1 MKRLTILAFLSGLFL
16 ASLLI
21 AYSGA
26 GDVLDAVADAGWA
39 TLLVVLAR
47 ALAIAVD
54 GLAWRFLFPRGLR
67 PAAWLCVFV
76 RWVRESVNQ
85 LLPVAQVGGDFIGA
99 RLLTF
104 WRVEGA
110 MAGASV
116 IVDIA
121 VQATSQFAFAAVGIG
136 MLLVLNGDSPLV
148 RYAAGGMVV
157 AALALAGFFFVQ
169 RQGGSR
175 VIGGLLRRLAGGRDW
190 LGLGA
195 VERLYERLG
204 AIYANPRGVAAGAA
218 IHMAVWF
225 FGAIE
230 VWVALHAMG
239 HPVSFA
245 EAIVIES
252 LGQAVRGAAFAV
264 PGALGVQE
272 GGFIALCAL
281 FGVPAGPA
289 LALSLV
295 KRVPDLVLGLPGLLA
310 WQSLEGRRI
319 FGVGAHSNGAL
330 EAGSAAPSA
339 GGR

>member
-1 MKRLTILAFLSGLFL
+1 MKRLTLLAFLSGLFL

-26 GDVLDAVADAGWA
+26 GEVIDAVANAGWA
-39 TLLVVLAR
+39 ALIVVFAR

-54 GLAWRFLFPRGLR
+54 GVAWRFLFPRGNR
-67 PAAWLCVFV
+67 PAVWLCVFV
-76 RWVRESVNQ
+76 RWVREAVNQ

-99 RLLTF
+99 RMLTF
-104 WRVEGA
+104 WRVDGA
-110 MAGASV
+110 LAGASV
-116 IVDIA
+116 IADIA
-121 VQATSQFAFAAVGIG
+121 VQAATQFAFAAVGIG
-136 MLLVLNGDSPLV
+136 ILVVLNGDSPLV
-148 RYAAGGMVV
+148 HYAAAGMVV

-169 RQGGSR
+169 RQDGSR
-175 VIGGLLRRLAGGRDW
+175 IIGGLLRRLAGGREW
-190 LGLGA
+190 LGIGA

-204 AIYANPRGVAAGAA
+204 AIYANPRGVAAGAT
-218 IHMAVWF
+218 IHMVVWF
-225 FGAIE
+225 FGALE
-230 VWVALHAMG
+230 VWVALYAMG
-239 HPVSFA
+239 YPVSFA

-264 PGALGVQE
+264 PGAIGVQE

-319 FGVGAHSNGAL
+319 FGRRARRDDAVGV
-330 EAGSAAPSA
+330 P

>member
-1 MKRLTILAFLSGLFL
+1 MKRLTILTFLFGLSL

-39 TLLVVLAR
+39 TLAIVLAR
-47 ALAIAVD
+47 AIALAVD
-54 GLAWRFLFPRGLR
+54 GFAWRFLFPVAVR
-67 PAAWLCVFV
+67 PPNWLCVFL
-76 RWVRESVNQ
+76 RWIREAVNQ
-85 LLPVAQVGGDFIGA
+85 LLPVAQVGGDLIGA

-104 WRVEGA
+104 WGTEGA
-110 MAGASV
+110 LAGAGV
-116 IVDIA
+116 VADLA
-121 VQATSQFAFAAVGIG
+121 VQATTQFAFAGLGLV
-136 MLLVLNGDSPLV
+136 LLVVLQGDSMLV
-148 RYAAGGMVV
+148 RYAGGGMVV
-157 AALALAGFFFVQ
+157 AAAALAGFFIVQ
-169 RQGGSR
+169 RREGGR
-175 VIGGLLRRLAGGRDW
+175 FVGGLLRRAAGGREW
-190 LGLGA
+190 LGVAA

-204 AIYANPRGVAAGAA
+204 AIYANPRGVAASAM
-218 IHMAVWF
+218 IHMAVWV
-225 FGAIE
+225 FGAVE
-230 VWVALHAMG
+230 VWVALYAMG
-239 HPVSFA
+239 HPVSIS

-310 WQSLEGRRI
+310 WQSLEGRRV
-319 FGVGAHSNGAL
+319 FGRGERLAG
-330 EAGSAAPSA
+330 GSAEPYAS
-339 GGR
+339 GR

>member
-1 MKRLTILAFLSGLFL
+1 MKRLTILTFLFGLFL

-39 TLLVVLAR
+39 ALLVVLAR
-47 ALAIAVD
+47 ALAIAAD
-54 GLAWRFLFPRGLR
+54 GIAWRFLFPPDERPRMWLGMFLR
-67 PAAWLCVFV
+67 WIREAA
-76 RWVRESVNQ
+76 NQ

-104 WRVEGA
+104 WGTDGA
-110 MAGASV
+110 LAGASV
-116 IVDIA
+116 IVDLAI
-121 VQATSQFAFAAVGIG
+121 QATSQFVFAAVGLFI
-136 MLLVLNGDSPLV
+136 LLLLNGDSALL
-148 RYAAGGMVV
+148 RYAIGGMAV
-157 AALALAGFFFVQ
+157 AALALLGFFFVQ
-169 RQGGSR
+169 RRAGAR
-175 VIGGLLRRLAGGRDW
+175 IITATLRRFAGGREW
-190 LGLGA
+190 LGIGA
-195 VERLYERLG
+195 VERVYARLG
-204 AIYANPRGVAAGAA
+204 MIYAHPRGVAAGAA
-218 IHMAVWF
+218 IHMAVWV
-225 FGAIE
+225 FGAVE
-230 VWVALHAMG
+230 VWVALRAMG
-239 HPVSFA
+239 HPVSVA

-264 PGALGVQE
+264 PGAIGVQE

-310 WQSLEGRRI
+310 WQSLEGRRALAAGRDDVL
-319 FGVGAHSNGAL
+319 GVAST
-330 EAGSAAPSA
+330 APST

>member
-1 MKRLTILAFLSGLFL
+1 MKRLTLLAFLSGLFL

-26 GDVLDAVADAGWA
+26 SEVMQAVADTGWA
-39 TLLVVLAR
+39 ALVVVLAR
-47 ALAIAVD
+47 ALAIVVD
-54 GLAWRFLFPRGLR
+54 GIAWRFLFPRAER
-67 PAAWLCVFV
+67 PRAWLCVFV
-76 RWVRESVNQ
+76 RWVREAVNQ
-85 LLPVAQVGGDFIGA
+85 LLPVAQVGGDFVGA

-104 WRVEGA
+104 WRVNGA
-110 MAGASV
+110 LAGASV

-121 VQATSQFAFAAVGIG
+121 IQAATQFAFAAFGIAILF
-136 MLLVLNGDSPLV
+136 MLNGDSPLV
-148 RYAAGGMVV
+148 HYAAGGMLV

-169 RQGGSR
+169 RQEGSR
-175 VIGGLLRRLAGGRDW
+175 IISALLQRVAGGREW
-190 LGLGA
+190 LGIGA
-195 VERLYERLG
+195 VERLYERMG
-204 AIYANPRGVAAGAA
+204 AIYANPRGVAAAA
-218 IHMAVWF
+218 AVHMAVWF

-230 VWVALHAMG
+230 VWVVLHAMG
-239 HPVSFA
+239 YPVSFA
-245 EAIVIES
+245 EAVVIES

-264 PGALGVQE
+264 PGGIGVQE

-281 FGVPAGPA
+281 FGVPPGPA

-319 FGVGAHSNGAL
+319 FGGRTRPDDAIGAT
-330 EAGSAAPSA
+330 